1 MGLRERM
8 ADLTKGAGSSA
19 PRPPTGRC
27 STALPDRLL
36 DRIGRAVERLS
47 VDEETFLD
55 FPSCT
60 GGIP

>member
-1 MGLRERM
+1 M
-8 ADLTKGAGSSA
+8 ADLTEGAGSSA
-19 PRPPTGRC
+19 PRPPMGRC
-27 STALPDRLL
+27 STALPDRLLDRL

>member
-1 MGLRERM
+1 M

-19 PRPPTGRC
+19 PRPPTARC
-27 STALPDRLL
+27 STALPDRL
-36 DRIGRAVERLS
+36 DRIGRAVERPG
-47 VDEETFLD
+47 VDEKTFLD